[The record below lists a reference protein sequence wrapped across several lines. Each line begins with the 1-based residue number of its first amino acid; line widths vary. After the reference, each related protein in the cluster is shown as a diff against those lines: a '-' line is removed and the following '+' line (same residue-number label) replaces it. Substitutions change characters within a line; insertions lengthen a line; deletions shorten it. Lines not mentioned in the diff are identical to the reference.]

1 MSQIDIV
8 LNASKIRDKFI
19 EDATKP
25 VSNENEQQKFIRE
38 SKKNI
43 YDNWISSG
51 LAWEEFIKTLS
62 ITDKNMIGIKDNSN
76 KTDKTFNMPTWGWIA
91 IGIGGAAVLT
101 LIITLAVKAGK
112 KAKAV

>member
-76 KTDKTFNMPTWGWIA
+76 KMPTWGWIA
-91 IGIGGAAVLT
+91 IGIGGAVALT